1 MTLNFLFDA
10 MLIMGLLFLGLWAL
24 ILGILFVIDLRDDSV
39 VERKQ
44 TQQNRIAGSARGLTA
59 A

>member
-1 MTLNFLFDA
+1 MTLTFLFDA

-24 ILGILFVIDLRDDSV
+24 VLGVFFVMDLRDDSV
-39 VERKQ
+39 AEREQ
-44 TQQNRIAGSARGLTA
+44 TQKNRISGSGSGLTA